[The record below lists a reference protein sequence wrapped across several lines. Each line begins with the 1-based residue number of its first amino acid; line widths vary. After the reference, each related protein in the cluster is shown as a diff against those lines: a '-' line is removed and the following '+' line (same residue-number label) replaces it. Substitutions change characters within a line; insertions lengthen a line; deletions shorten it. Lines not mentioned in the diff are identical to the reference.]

1 MYGAYKEEFNS
12 ESNKSSKTS
21 FMKCLASELW
31 QKKEHEILKRFVLK
45 QAYTQNV
52 PDKST
57 IEELN
62 KESSLYIAM
71 QNSFRGGDDYPNDSN
86 LVLTQNQM

>member
-1 MYGAYKEEFNS
+1 MFSLRTLVEERAWD
-12 ESNKSSKTS
+12 SKTICIETS
-21 FMKCLASELW
+21 LYVECACL
-31 QKKEHEILKRFVLK
+31 
-45 QAYTQNV
+45 

-57 IEELN
+57 IDELN